1 MDIKNVMAVFLCLV
15 NINNGAMEKENS
27 KRKKIMER
35 YRKTQGPNGFLENEW
50 LSLSPNKLRGYYQKK
65 AEVVKNFDST
75 VEIFKQKVIDF
86 QTFLCN
92 GLMSISMWV
101 PALKMLKL
109 ILHSGYD
116 GSFIYANLE
125 KVVTDIDKHGKYGWA
140 DTPESVQKSPLYTI
154 THILVSKSR
163 QHFLALKDEEQRTL
177 LREGYTILLINM
189 INQFYF
195 YYEKR
200 RMNDNG
206 RAPASAYESYLNLFL
221 DNIPHDRQQI
231 ICEWKEVEKQE
242 PRLKQHYPF
251 HADYVRNI
259 ESLNDSTWI
268 ADNNLSKEI
277 GKFQIERLCH
287 IAQKIGQIENNT
299 PKS

>member
-140 DTPESVQKSPLYTI
+140 D
-154 THILVSKSR
+154 
-163 QHFLALKDEEQRTL
+163 
-177 LREGYTILLINM
+177 
-189 INQFYF
+189 
-195 YYEKR
+195 
-200 RMNDNG
+200 
-206 RAPASAYESYLNLFL
+206 
-221 DNIPHDRQQI
+221 
-231 ICEWKEVEKQE
+231 
-242 PRLKQHYPF
+242 
-251 HADYVRNI
+251 
-259 ESLNDSTWI
+259 
-268 ADNNLSKEI
+268 
-277 GKFQIERLCH
+277 
-287 IAQKIGQIENNT
+287 
-299 PKS
+299 